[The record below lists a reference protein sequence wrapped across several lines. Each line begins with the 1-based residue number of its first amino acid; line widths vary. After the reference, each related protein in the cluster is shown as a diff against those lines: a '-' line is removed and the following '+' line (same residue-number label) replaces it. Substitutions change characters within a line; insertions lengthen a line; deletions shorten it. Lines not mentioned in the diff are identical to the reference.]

1 MDEKTLILRE
11 AFANHEMAELYNK
24 TRKLYEKYSFEVAEI
39 YLQTQLNFLRDM
51 REVDEMIEK
60 DFGGDENGF

>member
-1 MDEKTLILRE
+1 MDEKTLILRG
-11 AFANHEMAELYNK
+11 AFANCALAELYNK
-24 TRKLYEKYSFEVAEI
+24 TRKLYETYSFEVAEI

-60 DFGGDENGF
+60 DFGGDEYV